1 MKTKFDRFIRY
12 IKKITMSFLLF
23 PMRVFPIVSNRVVLC
38 NCLSYKYSGNPKY
51 ISEYLKE
58 HYSRKLDLIYIV
70 NNKKD
75 YDYLNRQGI
84 RTVKA
89 HTLKQYYYEMTCKVY
104 LTNSGGISYL
114 PFSRKQYVINTWH
127 GGGAYKKDGDF
138 DSESSIFYR
147 LETNLTAR
155 KTSIILST
163 NHQFTKIHIDTMR
176 VPANKFW
183 EIGMPRNDILIR
195 GDEGKIKKIRK
206 TIGLNEKEKIVL
218 YAPTYRY
225 IKGPAAILYNIDS
238 RRVCEALTKR
248 FGGKW
253 KFAMR
258 LHPTI
263 ENRDGII
270 PPDVIDLTDYEDI
283 QELLLAAD
291 AMINDFSSSMWDF
304 MLTGKPCFIYAVD
317 LQHYVATTQVY
328 TPVEEWPF
336 PKSTNNDELE
346 KSILNFDEVKYHEDC
361 ERHYNL
367 LGGCETGQA
376 CEQVCKRIAEVC
388 GIGDNL

>member
-1 MKTKFDRFIRY
+1 MISKCDRFVRY
-12 IKKITMSFLLF
+12 IKKIVMSFILF

-51 ISEYLKE
+51 VSEYLKD
-58 HYSRKLDLIYIV
+58 HYPRKLDLVYIV
-70 NNKKD
+70 NDIND
-75 YDYLNRQGI
+75 YDYLNKQGI

-104 LTNSGGISYL
+104 LTNSGGISYV
-114 PFSRKQYVINTWH
+114 PFSKKQYVINTWH

-138 DSESSIFYR
+138 ESESSIFYR
-147 LETNLTAR
+147 LETDLTAR

-163 NHQFTKIHIDTMR
+163 NHKFTTIHIDTMR

-195 GDEGKIKKIRK
+195 GDEEKLKETRK
-206 TIGLNEKEKIVL
+206 NIGLNEEKLVL
-218 YAPTYRY
+218 YAPTYRNMN
-225 IKGPAAILYNIDS
+225 GPVAILYNIDS
-238 RRVCEALTKR
+238 KRVCEALKKR

-258 LHPTI
+258 LHPTVV
-263 ENRDGII
+263 NRDGII
-270 PPDVIDLTDYEDI
+270 PPNAIDLTDYEDM

-291 AMINDFSSSMWDF
+291 VMINDFSSSMWDF
-304 MLTGKPCFIYAVD
+304 MLTGKPCFTYAVD
-317 LQHYVATTQVY
+317 LQHYVDTTKVY

-336 PKSTNNDELE
+336 PKSTNNDELVE
-346 KSILNFDEVKYHEDC
+346 SILNFDEERYREDC
-361 ERHYNL
+361 KRHYEA
-367 LGGCETGQA
+367 LGGCETGHA

-388 GIGDNL
+388 GVGT